1 MTSTKS
7 SLSHDQY
14 LTRQQRA
21 PPPSDR
27 SYVHCAL
34 RLLDLLDTLYHRTAI
49 VFSNNNEEAAIS
61 DTGVSN
67 MWNTCW
73 CPLLEV
79 IIISIIILSLSLSYF
94 IRLYFYIIYMYMCI
108 LVIEMINVLICLYST
123 SPPPPQG
130 VARLCCDPRKNV
142 RQAAIAYLQRE
153 LLAHTLHSL
162 TALDWEACFLEV
174 NN

>member
-79 IIISIIILSLSLSYF
+79 IIISIIIILSLSLFYF
-94 IRLYFYIIYMYMCI
+94 IRLYFYII
-108 LVIEMINVLICLYST
+108 
-123 SPPPPQG
+123 
-130 VARLCCDPRKNV
+130 
-142 RQAAIAYLQRE
+142 
-153 LLAHTLHSL
+153 LHVHVYIGYRN
-162 TALDWEACFLEV
+162 D
-174 NN
+174 